1 MADTIKL
8 SVVIPLF
15 NEAESLPELHQ
26 RLTAALA
33 PFQPSEIIFIDDG
46 STDDSMAALEKLA
59 ATDTNVKVIR
69 FRKNYGKAAALAAG
83 FQAAQGAL
91 IITMGADLQDDPAE
105 IPNLVT
111 KLNEGYDLVSGWKVN
126 RRDPITKTLPSKL
139 FNAVTGMMVGLKLHD
154 FNCGLKGYR
163 REVTE
168 EVQIYG
174 DLHRYIPALAHLKGF
189 KVTELGVLHHPRK
202 HGKSKYGWERYAR
215 GMLDL
220 LTILFMGRYK
230 TRPLHLFGSTGL
242 AIFAVGIIIDLY
254 VLSLK
259 IRFGNIQNHA
269 PLLLGG
275 ILLTILGIQFVS
287 TGLLAEL
294 ITNTTQASEN
304 QYTVRKK
311 LGF

>member
-1 MADTIKL
+1 MRI
-8 SVVIPLF
+8 SVIIPLL
-15 NEAESLPELHQ
+15 NEADSLGELHQ

-33 PFQPSEIIFIDDG
+33 PFSPYEIIFIDDG
-46 STDDSMAALEKLA
+46 STDNSMAVLEKLA
-59 ATDTNVKVIR
+59 TTDTHTKVIQ
-69 FRKNYGKAAALAAG
+69 FRRNYGKAAALAAG
-83 FQAAQGAL
+83 FTSAL
-91 IITMGADLQDDPAE
+91 GGMIITMDADLQDDPAE
-105 IPNLVT
+105 IPNLVA

-126 RRDPITKTLPSKL
+126 RRDPISKTLPSKL

-163 REVTE
+163 KEVTE

-242 AIFAVGIIIDLY
+242 FIFAVGVVIDLY
-254 VLSLK
+254 ILSLK
-259 IRFGNIQNHA
+259 IRFDNIQNRG

-275 ILLTILGIQFVS
+275 IMLTILGIQFVS

-294 ITNTTQASEN
+294 ITNTTQASGN